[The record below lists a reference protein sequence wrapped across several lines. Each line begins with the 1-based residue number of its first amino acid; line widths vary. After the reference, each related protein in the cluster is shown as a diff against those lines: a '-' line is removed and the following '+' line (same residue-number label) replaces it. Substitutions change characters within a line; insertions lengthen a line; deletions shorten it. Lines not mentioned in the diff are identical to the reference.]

1 MAPVPRGSVHLEA
14 RPEAAVWPKQPR
26 TSVPWSASG
35 PPGQRLGPCDSP
47 PGSDWSLVVGVPQ
60 GMRLESLPRTPVLVS
75 HRRDPWVWEPS
86 LPGDC
91 TDGSRLFLT
100 VAECSPSGPL
110 TTALKDVA
118 FDTHFDQT
126 ARPVAEG
133 GEAG

>member
-1 MAPVPRGSVHLEA
+1 M
-14 RPEAAVWPKQPR
+14 
-26 TSVPWSASG
+26 
-35 PPGQRLGPCDSP
+35 
-47 PGSDWSLVVGVPQ
+47 GVPQ

-126 ARPVAEG
+126 ARPLAEG